1 MLEILK
7 AIKNKQ
13 IKWEDGKE
21 VSLENIDLRS
31 AHLMEANLNHANLS
45 GADLREANLR
55 EADLCRACLR
65 KANLYQANL
74 HRACLA
80 EADLQEADLRW
91 ASLWETDL
99 QETNLRG
106 ADLRYVTFDHT
117 RLADAKLDG
126 ARIDDNH
133 TIKGDYGY
141 MTLGP
146 LGRRNGHT
154 VFFNCH
160 EGIYVNCGCF
170 IGPIDLFQ
178 KEVKEVHGTN
188 NHAQDYFDAMKYV
201 ESIFKRK

>member
-7 AIKNKQ
+7 GIKNKQ
-13 IKWEDGKE
+13 IKWEDGTE
-21 VSLENIDLRS
+21 VSLKNINLRS

-45 GADLREANLR
+45 GADLTEADLR

-65 KANLYQANL
+65 KANLYQVNL
-74 HRACLA
+74 FRACLA

-99 QETNLRG
+99 QEANLRG
-106 ADLRYVTFDHT
+106 ADLRYITFENT
-117 RLADAKLDG
+117 RLANTKLDG
-126 ARIDDNH
+126 ARIADNY

-141 MTLGP
+141 ITIGP

-170 IGPIDLFQ
+170 VGPLDLFQ
-178 KEVKEVHGTN
+178 KDVKEVHGKN
-188 NHAQDYFDAMKYV
+188 NHGQDYFDAIQYV
-201 ESIFKRK
+201 QSIFKRR